1 MKASNHMNYI
11 ALQQNIL
18 GKSLV
23 FGQGAIGR
31 EELEPVQ
38 SKSGLNI
45 YMNGQNKI
53 PPHGEIINQKFIG
66 DLIHPAAMM
75 GMPDTSGELT
85 YYLCTSAES
94 YFIVLGLKLDEVVN
108 GISESCY
115 DLLGII
121 FKKDLPDSFSNEND
135 LLYDLCE
142 EILFLHFDYLFD
154 CYESIEDINDWEISE
169 EGILKVL
176 IENWF
181 ENKLE
186 NDEEN

>member
-1 MKASNHMNYI
+1 M
-11 ALQQNIL
+11 
-18 GKSLV
+18 
-23 FGQGAIGR
+23 
-31 EELEPVQ
+31 
-38 SKSGLNI
+38 
-45 YMNGQNKI
+45 
-53 PPHGEIINQKFIG
+53 
-66 DLIHPAAMM
+66 
-75 GMPDTSGELT
+75 
-85 YYLCTSAES
+85 
-94 YFIVLGLKLDEVVN
+94 VN

-181 ENKLE
+181 ENKLK